1 MLKKIAS
8 PFLALAFCSLFLLG
22 CSEEKKTEQ
31 EQAELEI
38 TQPLEQHPEG
48 EMKPAE
54 EVELETGEAEA
65 ATGQEL
71 DEAVPDM
78 TSETTE
84 TEPEEGRPASRP
96 RRALEGC

>member
-1 MLKKIAS
+1 MLKKIAT

-22 CSEEKKTEQ
+22 CSEEKGTEQ
-31 EQAELEI
+31 EQTELEI

-54 EVELETGEAEA
+54 EVELETVETEAT
-65 ATGQEL
+65 TGQEQ
-71 DEAVPDM
+71 DEAVPDIAP
-78 TSETTE
+78 ETTE

-96 RRALEGC
+96 RKALEGC

>member
-1 MLKKIAS
+1 MLKKIAT

-22 CSEEKKTEQ
+22 CSEEKVTEQ
-31 EQAELEI
+31 EQAEHQI

-48 EMKPAE
+48 EMRSAE
-54 EVELETGEAEA
+54 EVELETIEAEA
-65 ATGQEL
+65 ATGQEP
-71 DEAVPDM
+71 DEAVPGM
-78 TSETTE
+78 TSETME

>member
-1 MLKKIAS
+1 MLKKIAT
-8 PFLALAFCSLFLLG
+8 PFLALAMCSLFLLG
-22 CSEEKKTEQ
+22 CSEEKGTEQ
-31 EQAELEI
+31 EPVELEI
-38 TQPLEQHPEG
+38 TQPLEQLPEG

-54 EVELETGEAEA
+54 EVELETLETEA
-65 ATGQEL
+65 ATGQEP
-71 DEAVPDM
+71 DETVPGM